1 MKWTDW
7 QILSIENPFTAN
19 SLRETLD
26 GGQAFRW
33 SLIEVENIWQG
44 TWGPHLIQLQLDSTQ
59 SLQVRRPIENNFTT
73 EQAIRDYLLLDTDW
87 NAIIDQLPWRS
98 DSHLQASIRAFPEL
112 RLLNQP
118 FNETLLGF
126 MCSATKQIPQIK
138 IMCANLANEL
148 GDKIVPSGPNALP
161 TWKQIAQSSEEFLR
175 SLGLGFRAKNI
186 KRTADL
192 IVQEP
197 NCLETIE
204 SLPYEEAKERL
215 VAFPGVGSKIA
226 DCTLL
231 FGARKYEAFPVDTWI
246 IKVLKTRYGLEGWS
260 NPQLER
266 FGRIHLG
273 SYAGYAQQ
281 FLFAYERSSR

>member
-1 MKWTDW
+1 
-7 QILSIENPFTAN
+7 
-19 SLRETLD
+19 
-26 GGQAFRW
+26 
-33 SLIEVENIWQG
+33 
-44 TWGPHLIQLQLDSTQ
+44 
-59 SLQVRRPIENNFTT
+59 
-73 EQAIRDYLLLDTDW
+73 
-87 NAIIDQLPWRS
+87 
-98 DSHLQASIRAFPEL
+98 
-112 RLLNQP
+112 
-118 FNETLLGF
+118 

-204 SLPYEEAKERL
+204 SLPYEEAKEHL

>member
-1 MKWTDW
+1 MNWSDW
-7 QILSIENPFTAN
+7 QTLSIENPFTAD

-33 SLIEVENIWQG
+33 SLEQGNTWQG
-44 TWGPHLIQLQLDSTQ
+44 TWGRHLIQLRLDSKQ
-59 SLQVRRPIENNFTT
+59 SLQFRRPSKNRSTT
-73 EQAIRDYLLLDTDW
+73 KRVIRDYLLLDTDW

-98 DSHLQASIRAFPEL
+98 DSHLQASIQAFPEL

-118 FNETLLGF
+118 FAETLLGF

-148 GDKIVPSGPNALP
+148 GDEIVTGGPHALP
-161 TWKQIAQSSEEFLR
+161 TWEQIAQSSEETLR

-192 IVQEP
+192 IVEDSG
-197 NCLETIE
+197 CLDIIET
-204 SLPYEEAKERL
+204 LPYEEAKTRL
-215 VAFPGVGSKIA
+215 LVFPGVGSKIA

-246 IKVLKTRYGLEGWS
+246 IKVLQRRYGLEGWA
-260 NPQLER
+260 NPQLEQ

-273 SYAGYAQQ
+273 PYAGYAQQ
-281 FLFAYERSSR
+281 FLFAYERANR